1 MAKSNRK
8 TPKFTYLEQWDTRYG
23 VQDRV
28 VIRTADGKFVD
39 SVNLTSLRKA
49 PSVSS
54 R

>member
-1 MAKSNRK
+1 MAKNVK
-8 TPKFTYLEQWDTRYG
+8 KFTYLEQWDTRYG

-28 VIRTADGKFVD
+28 VIRDQNGKFVD

-49 PSVSS
+49 PAIAS